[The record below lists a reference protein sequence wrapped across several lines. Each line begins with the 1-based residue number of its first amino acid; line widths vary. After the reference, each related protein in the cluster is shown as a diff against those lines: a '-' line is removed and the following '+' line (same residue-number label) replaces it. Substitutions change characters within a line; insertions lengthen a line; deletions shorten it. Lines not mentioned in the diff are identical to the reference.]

1 MASTLTISW
10 TAPTPCVGCTYEYR
24 YKLSSD
30 TTFISGSTSNTSVV
44 ISSLTDGATY
54 NYQVRTVCGPVRSLW
69 STSSTVTCDTAPTP
83 APTVAP
89 TQTPAP
95 TVAPTTPPTT
105 PAPTVAPC
113 GAPTISSVTRSG
125 LNDISVG
132 FTTSSG
138 CVATHLEYS
147 LDNSSW
153 SSQNS
158 GGCTSPRTLTISPNN
173 QSIVYVRMRQSC
185 QGVDYSSYSN
195 VFTLAAVVTQTPE
208 PTVTPTIQITNCVR
222 LVKRRPV
229 VDPNCS
235 FTRTQSVTV
244 TLYDSTGANV
254 QNASY
259 DVTVT
264 LDVDG
269 PEGEPTTWDLVIPP
283 GQSSVTDEIVTSEQ
297 TSGNCTSR
305 DGTAVTRVVGGITSI
320 SNPSIVECTGT
331 LPPPPGV
338 TLNAFYYGQGLPTSI
353 GHCGTNYT
361 INASFFATGS
371 TISGL
376 SNQTIYTNNIGST
389 AFDGGGLWYPV
400 SVTTGTN
407 TENGQYNAI
416 KINSNGFVEDIVY
429 VGNCSGGAVPI

>member
-10 TAPTPCVGCTYEYR
+10 TAPTPCVGCTYEYQ

-30 TTFISGSTSNTSVV
+30 SAFISGSTSNTSVV

-89 TQTPAP
+89 TETPAP

-132 FTTSSG
+132 FTTSNG

-158 GGCTSPRTLTISPNN
+158 GGCTSPRTITVSPNN

-208 PTVTPTIQITNCVR
+208 PTPEPTSIPITNCVR
-222 LVKRRPV
+222 LVKTRPMFQP
-229 VDPNCS
+229 DCS
-235 FTRTQSVTV
+235 LTKIQRVTV
-244 TLYDSTGANV
+244 TLYDSTGATEV
-254 QNASY
+254 DATY
-259 DVTVT
+259 DITVT
-264 LDVDG
+264 LGGTGDD
-269 PEGEPTTWDLVIPP
+269 GEPTTWDLVIAS
-283 GQSSVTDEIVTSEQ
+283 GESSAYDDIVVAEQ
-297 TSGNCTSR
+297 TSGECDER
-305 DGTAVTRVVGGITSI
+305 DDTAVTRLVGGISSI
-320 SNPSIVECTGT
+320 SDPSIVECEAVAPPEGT
-331 LPPPPGV
+331 I
-338 TLNAFYYGQGLPTSI
+338 LNEFYYGQGLLTQ
-353 GHCGTNYT
+353 GAHCGTNYT
-361 INASFFATGS
+361 INASFFSSATI
-371 TISGL
+371 ISGL
-376 SNQTIYTNNIGST
+376 LNQTIYTTNTASAAFNGNN
-389 AFDGGGLWYPV
+389 LWYPV
-400 SVTTGTN
+400 ALESDTN
-407 TENGQYNAI
+407 TLNGQYWVI
-416 KINSNGFVEDIVY
+416 LIDSNGTVQNIVFIDSSCDE
-429 VGNCSGGAVPI
+429 NTP

>member
-10 TAPTPCVGCTYEYR
+10 TAPTPCVGCTYEYQ

-30 TTFISGSTSNTSVV
+30 TAFISGSTSNTSVV

-89 TQTPAP
+89 TETPAP

-158 GGCTSPRTLTISPNN
+158 GGCTSPRTITVSPNN

-185 QGVDYSSYSN
+185 QDVDYSSYSN

-208 PTVTPTIQITNCVR
+208 PTPEPTSIPITNCVR
-222 LVKRRPV
+222 LVKDDAINSTECAYDRIQRHE
-229 VDPNCS
+229 
-235 FTRTQSVTV
+235 V
-244 TLYDSTGANV
+244 TLYDSTGDNIAV
-254 QNASY
+254 ATY
-259 DVTVT
+259 DITVILNGT
-264 LDVDG
+264 EG
-269 PEGEPTTWDLVIPP
+269 GEPTTYTLIILNGTSSAYEDIVTRETPVCGDRDGMIIRFVSGISSISPSNIGECETLPQPTGTPLIEFFRSG
-283 GQSSVTDEIVTSEQ
+283 GQSTPLGHCGFSYLINTSLYSTASTTTGLLGQTVYSDTDYTPFNGFNLWYAVRTYDGSNTQLLPYDVVLINSSGTVVDIVSVTDCEE
-297 TSGNCTSR
+297 
-305 DGTAVTRVVGGITSI
+305 VV
-320 SNPSIVECTGT
+320 P
-331 LPPPPGV
+331 
-338 TLNAFYYGQGLPTSI
+338 Y
-353 GHCGTNYT
+353 
-361 INASFFATGS
+361 
-371 TISGL
+371 
-376 SNQTIYTNNIGST
+376 
-389 AFDGGGLWYPV
+389 
-400 SVTTGTN
+400 
-407 TENGQYNAI
+407 
-416 KINSNGFVEDIVY
+416 
-429 VGNCSGGAVPI
+429 